1 MLMAYFEQ
9 PSATSAKE
17 EKEDPMR
24 DGKEDREKRIVGS
37 STSIILLLSVH
48 DIIIGAFTGGVGT
61 SLFLCC

>member
-17 EKEDPMR
+17 EKEDPTR
-24 DGKEDREKRIVGS
+24 DEKEDREKRIVGI
-37 STSIILLLSVH
+37 SIILLLSVH